1 MDESGIIR
9 LLLAELPELQA
20 AYVFGSEARGDSTP
34 QSDIDLAIL
43 VPVALEAVARWELQE
58 KLANLLRRDVD
69 LVDLRTASA
78 VMRASVLSDS
88 RLLFDG
94 ASTDRQLF
102 EALALSDYA
111 RLNEERR
118 EILEQVR
125 REGRVYA

>member
-69 LVDLRTASA
+69 LVDLCTASA

-94 ASTDRQLF
+94 APTDRQLF

>member
-1 MDESGIIR
+1 MDETGILGI
-9 LLLAELPELQA
+9 LLGTLPELQA
-20 AYVFGSEARGDSTP
+20 AYLFGSEARGDSTP

-43 VPVALEAVARWELQE
+43 VPVALDPVARWELQE
-58 KLANLLRRDVD
+58 RLADLLRRDVD

-94 ASTDRQLF
+94 APTDRELF
-102 EALALSDYA
+102 EALALADYA